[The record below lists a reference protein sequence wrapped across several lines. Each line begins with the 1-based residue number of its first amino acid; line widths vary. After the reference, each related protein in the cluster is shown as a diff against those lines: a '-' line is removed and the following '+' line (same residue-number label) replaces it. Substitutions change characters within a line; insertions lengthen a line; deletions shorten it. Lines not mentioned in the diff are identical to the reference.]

1 MAISR
6 LATSNPASDT
16 DILLYTGARTTLTSV
31 IATNKSSTAATIRVW
46 VVPADQDPTT
56 GNLVHISYNL
66 NLPGADS
73 IETFRFPI
81 LFGDRVYVRASTSN
95 ISFTLSG
102 IDDTT
107 ITGVDLESLQ
117 SSITSIQSSVNSAN
131 STASQALVLALI
143 DI

>member
-6 LATSNPASDT
+6 LATSNPASNT
-16 DILLYTGARTTLTSV
+16 EILLYTGQRTILASV
-31 IATNKSSTAATIRVW
+31 IATNKSSSPATIRVW

-56 GNLVHISYNL
+56 GNLIHISYNL

-73 IETFRFPI
+73 IETFRFPV
-81 LFGDRVYVRASTSN
+81 LFGDKVYISASTAN

-107 ITGVDLESLQ
+107 ITGVDLQSLQ
-117 SSITSIQSSVNSAN
+117 TSISSIQSSVNSAN
-131 STASQALVLALI
+131 STAAQALVLALI

>member
-6 LATSNPASDT
+6 LSISNPALNTDT
-16 DILLYTGARTTLTSV
+16 LLYTGLRTILASV
-31 IATNKSSTAATIRVW
+31 IATNKSNDDSNIRVW

-56 GNLVHISYNL
+56 GNLMHISYNL

-73 IETFRFPI
+73 IETFRFPV

-117 SSITSIQSSVNSAN
+117 SSIASIQSSVNSAN